1 MQTWVT
7 KQLMQEELDSRTWF
21 SKNIWNRKEAKAM
34 RDYIANA
41 NTVLENANH
50 IGDQVYFEGVLNAM
64 LSKGYEKID
73 DMVEHKMNSFKGEF
87 ERNDRALR
95 EIADRKEREQQEQK
109 AKEDAAKLKEQQANQ
124 RKEEEKQKR
133 EEVKKATDAIK
144 KKFKDDRDA
153 IKEKSAN
160 DKLFDVRFVPSYD
173 KKAFDSQMSVM
184 NKMTDYLN
192 KKDIPESARNVFLKN
207 AEKLNLMKEYHDM
220 SQEATAKELVDKVNS
235 VADGL
240 EKISN
245 DLKAANEG
253 YVPYTYDELKKA
265 PDKVPA
271 PMVGENANAG
281 KEPVIVDLDN
291 NEKQNNEISPMIED
305 QELNKGAMVKDQI

>member
-1 MQTWVT
+1 MTMT
-7 KQLMQEELDSRTWF
+7 
-21 SKNIWNRKEAKAM
+21 
-34 RDYIANA
+34 
-41 NTVLENANH
+41 
-50 IGDQVYFEGVLNAM
+50 
-64 LSKGYEKID
+64 
-73 DMVEHKMNSFKGEF
+73 
-87 ERNDRALR
+87 
-95 EIADRKEREQQEQK
+95 QK
-109 AKEDAAKLKEQQANQ
+109 
-124 RKEEEKQKR
+124 EEKQKR